1 MKHKTTILCKLV
13 AITGLGMALT
23 SCSSNQYDPIRAS
36 DSSTVGYSAKA
47 EFPTKSERWAFVAE
61 HQATKG
67 SGADR
72 HDAGWDYSS
81 QTGSGS
87 EVRPVVTTQDSFT
100 ISANSLGVKWHALDK
115 THIGMNLYFNLM
127 QINADID
134 VAVPAYLAVAPT
146 SAHVKLSDVKF
157 SHKFEL
163 YVPLSERV
171 RITSA
176 ILLAGDVF
184 SEGESLTTLG
194 VGLDYLL
201 SEKVTLGLGY
211 KKWFYESVGEK
222 ASGEPLSNKTL
233 IFTSGSDVELTSSGV
248 SGELTY
254 RF

>member
-1 MKHKTTILCKLV
+1 MKNKTTTLSKLV
-13 AITGLGMALT
+13 AITGVGLALMN
-23 SCSSNQYDPIRAS
+23 CSSQQYDPIRAS
-36 DSSTVGYSAKA
+36 DSSTLGYSA
-47 EFPTKSERWAFVAE
+47 SERWAFVAE

-67 SGADR
+67 SGADT
-72 HDAGWDYSS
+72 HDKGYDYLPR

-87 EVRPVVTTQDSFT
+87 EYVEVRPLVTTQDSFT
-100 ISANSLGVKWHALDK
+100 ISANSLGVKLQALDK

-184 SEGESLTTLG
+184 SEGQSLTTLG

-211 KKWFYESVGEK
+211 KKWFYESAGEK
-222 ASGEPLSNKTL
+222 ASGERLSDKTL
-233 IFTSGSDVELTSSGV
+233 IFTSGSDVDLSSSGV